1 MAIGDIKKRE
11 YDTVGERQGICN
23 FNAVGERDQRSD
35 SCLLGE
41 IKGASRELERKNK
54 GGDQRG
60 TRETSSSVLFLV
72 GASDTVFLL
81 GFRLVLQNGS
91 TSDSRVTYNRE
102 HSRTPLSLSRL

>member
-41 IKGASRELERKNK
+41 IKGASRELEERI
-54 GGDQRG
+54 
-60 TRETSSSVLFLV
+60 REVIKEEQGKLRVQSSSSSALPTLSSFLDFDLFCRT
-72 GASDTVFLL
+72 DRRQIL
-81 GFRLVLQNGS
+81 G
-91 TSDSRVTYNRE
+91 
-102 HSRTPLSLSRL
+102 